1 MSPGSYSDLGLGRI
15 KDESVNAGEI
25 LFSNPRQCSPQM
37 SKKETS
43 GLSHNVLL
51 SFTKHIK

>member
-1 MSPGSYSDLGLGRI
+1 MCSRNYSDLGLGRI
-15 KDESVNAGEI
+15 KDDPVNTVEI
-25 LFSNPRQCSPQM
+25 VFPIPSQCSHQM

-43 GLSHNVLL
+43 GLRKNVLL